1 MGLIRVDLC
10 CGPRLKDNHH
20 FFTQEEAAAEV
31 IISAAVHGLGKVPN
45 VTVYDLEGHEI
56 EPEVQVD
63 DVTFDVFVRQESP
76 AIPIYIAL
84 N

>member
-1 MGLIRVDLC
+1 MGLIRIDVC

-20 FFTQEEAAAEV
+20 FFTQSEASEEV
-31 IISAAVHGLGKVPN
+31 IITALEHGLAKVPN
-45 VTVYDLEGHEI
+45 VTVYDLQGHEI

-63 DVTFDVFVRQESP
+63 DVTYDVYVRQDSP